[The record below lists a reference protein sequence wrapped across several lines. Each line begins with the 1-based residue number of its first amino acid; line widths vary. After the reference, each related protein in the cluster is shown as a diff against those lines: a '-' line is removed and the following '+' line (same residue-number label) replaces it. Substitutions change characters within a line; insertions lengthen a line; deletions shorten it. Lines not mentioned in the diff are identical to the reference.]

1 MRNPA
6 LSNRRVCAEII
17 QLGNKAG
24 GSIEWK
30 VFVTYDGEHYLVIV
44 YDKMVTVYV
53 EREMPDS
60 SGVTMDWPT
69 HVTGVRASA
78 IECVR
83 RVRFGDLG

>member
-1 MRNPA
+1 MQSPA
-6 LSNRRVCAEII
+6 LGNRRVCAEI
-17 QLGNKAG
+17 LLLSNKAG
-24 GSIEWK
+24 NGIEWK

-53 EREMPDS
+53 ERELPES
-60 SGVTMDWPT
+60 RGITMNWPT

-83 RVRFGDLG
+83 RVRFGDTG